1 MHRYADKMFPIK
13 NHTKCNEISDAI
25 KVIVIW
31 KILFSDL

>member
-13 NHTKCNEISDAI
+13 NTKYNEITDAI